1 MQTFK
6 VSGMTCGHCE
16 RAVVNAIKARDAGA
30 EVKVDLASG
39 SVQVES
45 VLNEA
50 VIREVIEEEGYKVN

>member
-16 RAVVNAIKARDAGA
+16 RAVINAIKARDAEA
-30 EVKVDLASG
+30 QVKVDLGSG

-45 VLNEA
+45 ALSEV
-50 VIREVIEEEGYKVN
+50 VIREVIEKEGYKVD